1 MADRPSMPHPAVVPS
16 MLLTAAAADSGDEL
30 RRRLQQHTP
39 FVRRYRHRRQ
49 LARGRMSELGLY
61 RDNVIGR
68 AVAIKTL
75 SAEQSGDRRA
85 ELRFLRE
92 ATIQGQLEHPAI
104 VPVYDIGVD
113 PKGSIYFTMKRVRG
127 INLDEILDGL
137 SWGRDGFAALY
148 SRRRLLQALANV
160 SLAVDFAHRRGIIH
174 RDLKPSNIM
183 LGDFGEVYVLDWGL
197 ARISPEIAD
206 DSEASGLRTASSLT
220 VDALP
225 GTLPGTLLGTPGYM
239 APEQLGSA
247 DGVSPSADVY
257 ALGAIL
263 FELLTGSPLHN
274 QESATDAVRTTISGP
289 AQRPSERSPELMVPP
304 ELDALCA
311 RALRRD
317 PTKRIQSARVLHD
330 AIESHLAGEH
340 DLKLRRELAGE
351 HMNAARIQKDRKKTP
366 HERIAG
372 HRRAIRELGRAL
384 ALDPGNERATNAL
397 LKLLAEVPSEIPE
410 AVEEA
415 TTNARQRYW
424 RSVAR
429 FSGFVYLSTILYAPL
444 ILWSGA
450 VEPTPVV
457 FFYLLIALAS
467 ALSFWVSR
475 QQKPS
480 VALTLTVCGVS
491 NLAFA
496 TLSGLAG
503 PLLLTPMILTL
514 NAGAFAL
521 LFGRRFRWWILS
533 AGLLAI
539 AGPLALEF
547 AGILSPS
554 YEFIDGAMLVHPR
567 MLQAEARPTLV
578 FLAVAAFTS
587 LTTAT
592 LLFSELREL
601 VIRSER
607 RFYHY
612 AWQLRQLLP
621 GKLH

>member
-1 MADRPSMPHPAVVPS
+1 MPSKGPSCSLGALLSAGKVTRPPPTERREQAKQCDNFHHGLGERTLSLMVDRPSMPHPAVVPS
-16 MLLTAAAADSGDEL
+16 TLLTAAAADSGDEL

-49 LARGRMSELGLY
+49 LARGRMSELSLY

-75 SAEQSGDRRA
+75 SAEQSGNRRA

-113 PKGSIYFTMKRVRG
+113 PKGSMYFTMKRVRG

-148 SRRRLLQALANV
+148 NRRRLLQALANV

-197 ARISPEIAD
+197 ARISPEIAVD
-206 DSEASGLRTASSLT
+206 DEASRTHEIAIDT
-220 VDALP
+220 LP
-225 GTLPGTLLGTPGYM
+225 RTLPGTLLGTPGFM

-247 DGVSPSADVY
+247 DEVGPSADVY

-289 AQRPSERSPELMVPP
+289 APRPSERNPELMVPP

-317 PTKRIQSARVLHD
+317 PKKRIQSARVLHD
-330 AIESHLAGEH
+330 AIESYLAGEH
-340 DLKLRRELAGE
+340 DLELRRELAGK
-351 HMNAARIQKDRKKTP
+351 HIQAARIQKDRKKTP
-366 HERIAG
+366 SERSAG

-384 ALDPGNERATNAL
+384 ALDPGNETATNAL

-415 TTNARQRYW
+415 TTHARHRYW
-424 RSVAR
+424 RNIAR
-429 FSGFVYLSTILYAPL
+429 FSGFLYLSTILYAPL
-444 ILWSGA
+444 ILWSGT
-450 VEPTPVV
+450 VKPTPVV
-457 FFYLLIALAS
+457 LYYLLIALAS

-475 QQKPS
+475 QKKPS
-480 VALTLTVCGVS
+480 VVLTLTVCGVS
-491 NLAFA
+491 
-496 TLSGLAG
+496 
-503 PLLLTPMILTL
+503 
-514 NAGAFAL
+514 
-521 LFGRRFRWWILS
+521 
-533 AGLLAI
+533 
-539 AGPLALEF
+539 
-547 AGILSPS
+547 
-554 YEFIDGAMLVHPR
+554 
-567 MLQAEARPTLV
+567 
-578 FLAVAAFTS
+578 
-587 LTTAT
+587 
-592 LLFSELREL
+592 
-601 VIRSER
+601 
-607 RFYHY
+607 
-612 AWQLRQLLP
+612 
-621 GKLH
+621 